1 MPRTSRIDLEDTIRL
16 VRERLEFVQIISDL
30 NPQFLDHGLIRHMP
44 DGGWTHPWIYFDSL
58 RNYLLLT
65 CFDLLGQPSE
75 YKDFQSWLASS
86 ATASERAA
94 VIASMDQ
101 ATGPIDA
108 AASLYRSY
116 LDSYGSRQSFF
127 RFINSVIPD
136 ATREQLLHSIMIR
149 QIDPAKNLEIA
160 KVESSDEKI
169 KFLFG
174 IRNIY
179 THQAKNTGSP
189 SAGVF
194 PNWNEWRVINGVP
207 MKGYEPIKFVKRS
220 AERIDYCV
228 RDWPDVLVRTVNTGI
243 DVVERGSVD

>member
-1 MPRTSRIDLEDTIRL
+1 M
-16 VRERLEFVQIISDL
+16 RERLEFVQIISDL
-30 NPQFLDHGLIRHMP
+30 NPQFLDHGLIRHTS

-94 VIASMDQ
+94 IIASMDK
-101 ATGPIDA
+101 AIGPTDA
-108 AASLYRSY
+108 ATALYRSY
-116 LDSYGSRQSFF
+116 LDSYGSRRSFF
-127 RFINSVIPD
+127 RFINEVIPD

-149 QIDPAKNLEIA
+149 QIDTVKNLETA
-160 KVESSDEKI
+160 KVESHDEKI

-174 IRNIY
+174 IRNTY
-179 THQAKNTGSP
+179 THQAMNTGSP

-194 PNWNEWRVINGVP
+194 PDWNEWRVINGVP
-207 MKGYEPIKFVKRS
+207 MKGYETIKFEKRP
-220 AERIDYCV
+220 AARIDYCV
-228 RDWPDVLVRTVNTGI
+228 RDWPDVLVRTVNAGI
-243 DVVERGSVD
+243 DVVEQASVDEA